1 MADIQGIAFSKDRAM
16 QLDAALR
23 SLALHCR
30 DPYRA
35 RWVVIYKASTPQHA
49 RQYQALAQAHPGV
62 VFEAETDFRARVL
75 ALTARAGWVAF
86 LVDDNLFVRAFSWED
101 ALEGLDRHADALGVS
116 LRLGLNTQYCYALDR
131 PQPLPPWL
139 PGTTALLKYRWTDA
153 ACDFGYPLE
162 ISSSLF
168 RAADVLGVLPDLEFG
183 NPNSLEAQLAAQS
196 GRFVAQRPYLLCFNA
211 SVTFCNP
218 ANRVQ
223 EAYANRAGDVHPCS
237 AEELSELFEQG
248 RRVDVKA
255 YAGHV
260 PRGAHEEVDLRFAM
274 APADTGADTRP
285 PLVSVI
291 VPCYDQAKYLEEAV
305 ASVVAQTYPH
315 WELIIVD
322 DGSPDDTREVAQR
335 LIARHPDRRIRLL
348 DKPNGGL
355 ADARN
360 AGIRASEGEY
370 WLPLDAD
377 DALAPTFLEK
387 AVPVLAARPDIGFV
401 YSHIEHFGSETGVYR
416 LPPFDAD
423 SLVHADNI
431 GCVCSLVR
439 REVWEQVG
447 GYDVAMRDGYED
459 WDFWIGCVEKGWQG
473 HRLPEALFRYRKR
486 AGSMLERSNRLRPRL
501 IAGIVRNHPEL
512 YAPRR
517 RQQAEAIL
525 RGDSAAPPRN
535 RILIGCTHF
544 WPSIGGLE
552 SIAENLGARLVE
564 RGYAVEV
571 ATWTHSE
578 RSFPLHRGM
587 TIRSLEPADP
597 AGPWK
602 RRWLRRI
609 ERRLQGRAP
618 AASDDA
624 PAWVRELSDMI
635 RSEPYA
641 ACILIADPR
650 NHLLHAAELAGWPPA
665 TRLLLQPLINR
676 DGYSRWRD
684 DLPFRERLAG
694 ALRKATAALALSQ
707 GGTEVEF
714 MRQEGI
720 APVFLP
726 NATEPLA
733 PAFPFRRICNI
744 PDDAFLILHVAN
756 LWSVKNHLGLLE
768 TLVGLPEDWRLVL
781 IGHPSGE
788 PDHVARVQEALRKRP
803 EVLYLPGLTPEGVAA
818 AMIAADVVVLASR
831 GEVSSVTLLEAM
843 SHGKPWLATPDCGA
857 ASEHAGGVVAPLA
870 QFPQLLAQLRAS
882 RETARALGQA
892 GYRHWQTCHSWR
904 AVLPGWEELIETGAL
919 KRTYAPPAGLWAEMR
934 ALRDRLV
941 GFEIAS
947 DAPLGCPSPS
957 R

>member
-1 MADIQGIAFSKDRAM
+1 M
-16 QLDAALR
+16 QLDAVLR
-23 SLALHCR
+23 SLKLHCR

-35 RWVVIYKASTPQHA
+35 QWVVIYKASDRQHA
-49 RQYQALAQAHPGV
+49 SQYQALAHAHPDV

-75 ALTARAGWVAF
+75 ALVGRARLVAL
-86 LVDDNLFVRAFSWED
+86 LVDDNLFIRAFSWDD
-101 ALEGLDRHADALGVS
+101 AVEGLRRHADALGVS
-116 LRLGLNTQYCYALDR
+116 LRLGLNTQYCYSLDQ
-131 PQPLPPWL
+131 PQPLPPLL

-168 RAADVLGVLPDLEFG
+168 RAADLLPVLSESEFA
-183 NPNSLEAQLAAQS
+183 NPNSLEAQLAAQKH
-196 GRFVAQRPYLLCFNA
+196 RFAARQPFLLCYSV

-223 EAYANRAGDVHPCS
+223 DLYANRAGDAHPRS
-237 AEELSELFEQG
+237 AEALAALFDQG
-248 RRVDVKA
+248 RRVDVA
-255 YAGHV
+255 AFAGYV
-260 PRGAHEEVDLRFAM
+260 PRGAHEEVAFRFM
-274 APADTGADTRP
+274 TAPADALRATEP

-291 VPCYDQAKYLEEAV
+291 IPCFNQAQFLEEAV
-305 ASVVAQTYPH
+305 ASVVAQTYQR
-315 WELIIVD
+315 WELIIVN

-335 LIARHPDRRIRLL
+335 LIARHPDRRIELL

-360 AGIRASEGEY
+360 AGIRASKGAY

-387 AVPVLAARPDIGFV
+387 AVSVLAARPEVGFV
-401 YSHIEHFGSETGVYR
+401 YSHIEHFGSETGVVR

-423 SLVHADNI
+423 TLVHADNI
-431 GCVCSLVR
+431 GCVSSLVR
-439 REVWEQVG
+439 REIWEQVG
-447 GYDVAMRDGYED
+447 GYNVAMREGYED

-473 HRLPEALFRYRKR
+473 YRLPEALFRYRKKT
-486 AGSMLERSNRLRPRL
+486 GSMLEQSNRLRPRL
-501 IAGIVRNHPEL
+501 IASIVSNHPAL
-512 YAPRR
+512 YSPRR
-517 RQQAEAIL
+517 RQQAAAIL
-525 RGDSAAPPRN
+525 RGNSAAPPRD
-535 RILIGCTHF
+535 RVLIACTHF

-552 SIAENLGARLVE
+552 TIAENLGNRLVK
-564 RGYAVEV
+564 RGFAVEV
-571 ATWTHSE
+571 ATWTHPD

-587 TIRSLEPADP
+587 TLHSLEPNP
-597 AGPWK
+597 PQPGK

-609 ERRLQGRAP
+609 KRWFRP
-618 AASDDA
+618 PVAAAMDDV
-624 PAWVRELSDMI
+624 PAWVRQLAGMI
-635 RSEPYA
+635 RSQPYA

-650 NHLLHAAELAGWPPA
+650 NQLLHAAELAGWPPA

-684 DLPFRERLAG
+684 DLPFRQRLAG
-694 ALRKATAALALSQ
+694 ILRRATAALALTQS
-707 GGTEVEF
+707 GTEVEF

-733 PAFPFRRICNI
+733 PAFPFRQVCNI

-768 TLVGLPEDWRLVL
+768 TLAALPQDWRLVL

-788 PDHVARVQEALRKRP
+788 PDHVARVQEALRQRP
-803 EVLYLPGLTPEGVAA
+803 EVLYLPGLPPEGVAA
-818 AMIAADVVVLASR
+818 AMTAADVVVLASK
-831 GEVSSVTLLEAM
+831 GEVSPVTLLEAM

-857 ASEHAGGVVAPLA
+857 ANEHGGGVVAPLV
-870 QFPQLLAQLRAS
+870 QFPELLRRLRAS
-882 RETARALGQA
+882 PQTARALGRA
-892 GYRHWQTCHSWR
+892 GYRHWQTCYSWP
-904 AVLPGWEELIETGAL
+904 AVMQGWEELIETGAL
-919 KRTYAPPAGLWAEMR
+919 KQSVAPPAELWAEMR
-934 ALRDRLV
+934 VLRDELAGV
-941 GFEIAS
+941 EIAS
-947 DAPLGCPSPS
+947 DAPLACCDCARTRGEPP